1 MLYNYIKIAFRNLW
15 RHKGFSLINIIGLAV
30 GMSAFLLILMYVSFE
45 LSYDNYHPKRDQV
58 YRLNVNIKSA
68 NDLLKL
74 SVSSAPMGPAI
85 KADFAEVLESTRIFP
100 YGEVVK
106 VPGQQPI
113 QEDRVFI
120 AEPSF
125 FDVFS
130 LPLIKGD
137 PKTALKNPFS
147 VVLTE
152 S

>member
-45 LSYDNYHPKRDQV
+45 LSYDQYHPKRDQV

-68 NDLLKL
+68 NDLLKF

-85 KADFAEVLESTRIFP
+85 RADFPEVLETTRIFR
-100 YGEVVK
+100 GDALVK
-106 VPGQQPI
+106 VNDHTF
-113 QEDRVFI
+113 QEDRFFI
-120 AEPSF
+120 AEPSL

-130 LPLIKGD
+130 FPLVKGD
-137 PKTALKNPFS
+137 PKTALKD
-147 VVLTE
+147 
-152 S
+152 